1 MIMVAAFVVAAL
13 HLDSLEPSHNVQV
26 VDLSKADKVSECVLT
41 LEDVY
46 NGSAV
51 EFCNDMFKEQQ

>member
-1 MIMVAAFVVAAL
+1 VAAL

-51 EFCNDMFKEQQ
+51 KFCNDMFKEQQ